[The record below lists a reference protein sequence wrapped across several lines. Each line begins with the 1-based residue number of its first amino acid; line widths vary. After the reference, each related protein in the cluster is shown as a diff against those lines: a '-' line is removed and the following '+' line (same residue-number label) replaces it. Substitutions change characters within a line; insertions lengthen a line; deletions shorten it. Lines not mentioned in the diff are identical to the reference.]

1 MNQRTKILYIIDCLN
16 AWAGTEKH
24 LYKLISGMDKGRYEC
39 HVCALA
45 LTEDMKNRFN
55 ALGANTFHLPIN
67 SIFGATTLKQAY
79 RLARYMKTRRIDVVQ
94 TFHFA
99 SDFLGT
105 LVAKLAGVPVV
116 ISSKRDMGFLHN
128 DAQARALRL
137 IAPLVNRTIC
147 VSNAVKKGLAERKLI
162 NARQAV
168 VFYNGVDLDEF
179 KVDHRNIAAR
189 KQQLGLRPGW
199 PVVAVVANPR
209 PIKDLETFI
218 RAGREVLDRKHEAQF
233 VIIGAECFHGGPGR
247 YQQQL
252 EALVAK
258 LGLQERVIFLGNRS
272 DVNQI
277 LPLTEICVL
286 TSLSEGF
293 SNTIVEYM
301 TAGRPVI
308 ATNVGGNGEAVV
320 DNETG
325 FLVPVK
331 SPERL
336 AELIVK
342 LLGDKTLATRLGKA
356 GRKRIEKHFTLGR
369 MVENHQALYN
379 ALLFKSGKGENS
391 VRAHRLANSGRNRNP
406 DGLVEAA
413 N

>member
-1 MNQRTKILYIIDCLN
+1 MNHRIKILYIIDCLN

-24 LYKLISGMDKGRYEC
+24 LYKLICSVAQNRYEC
-39 HVCALA
+39 HVCAFA
-45 LTEDMKNRFN
+45 LTDDMRSRFG
-55 ALGANTFHLPIN
+55 AIGANMLHLPIEN
-67 SIFGATTLKQAY
+67 IYGVTTMQQAF
-79 RLARYMKTRRIDVVQ
+79 RLARYMREKEIDVVQ

-99 SDFLGT
+99 SDFLGAV
-105 LVAKLAGVPVV
+105 VAKWAGVPVV
-116 ISSKRDMGFLHN
+116 ISSKRDMGFLNNAMH
-128 DAQARALRL
+128 ARALRL

-147 VSNAVKKGLAERKLI
+147 VSNAVKKGLAERKLV
-162 NARQAV
+162 NPRKAV
-168 VFYNGVDLDEF
+168 VFYNGVDLNEF

-189 KQQLGLRPGW
+189 KQQLGLRPEL
-199 PVVAVVANPR
+199 PVVAIVANPR

-218 RAGREVLDRKHEAQF
+218 RAGREVLDRKHDAQF
-233 VIIGAECFHGGPGR
+233 VIIGAECFHEGKSR
-247 YQQQL
+247 YQIQL
-252 EALVAK
+252 EALVKK
-258 LGLQERVIFLGNRS
+258 LDLQERVIFLGNRS

-277 LPLTEICVL
+277 LPLADVCTL

-308 ATNVGGNGEAVV
+308 ATNVGGNSEAIV

-325 FLVPVK
+325 FLAPVQA
-331 SPERL
+331 PERI

-342 LLGDKTLATRLGKA
+342 LLSDKTLATRMGKA

-379 ALLFKSGKGENS
+379 ALLFNSGKGENS
-391 VRAHRLANSGRNRNP
+391 VRAHRLANSGRNRNL